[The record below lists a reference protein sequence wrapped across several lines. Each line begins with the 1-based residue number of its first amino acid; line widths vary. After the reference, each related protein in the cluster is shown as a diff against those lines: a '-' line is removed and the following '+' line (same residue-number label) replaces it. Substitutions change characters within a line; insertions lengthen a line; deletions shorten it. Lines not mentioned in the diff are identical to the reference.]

1 MHTGLHRALALTMGM
16 SLLLL
21 MGAMQGCG
29 GTATPVTQST
39 AAQPAG
45 PPTLAELQ
53 DYKQWLKMNS
63 SPIQGRTHGL
73 TDIYV
78 NQDRQTIAP
87 EGTLDLPFPD
97 GTVIVKQ
104 VLEAGLVAVMQ
115 KVAGSDPK
123 HGDWKWIEYRP
134 DGTIA
139 GEDSLCW
146 GCHLQA
152 EGSDWVFT
160 KLETP

>member
-1 MHTGLHRALALTMGM
+1 
-16 SLLLL
+16 
-21 MGAMQGCG
+21 
-29 GTATPVTQST
+29 
-39 AAQPAG
+39 
-45 PPTLAELQ
+45 
-53 DYKQWLKMNS
+53 
-63 SPIQGRTHGL
+63 
-73 TDIYV
+73 
-78 NQDRQTIAP
+78 
-87 EGTLDLPFPD
+87 
-97 GTVIVKQ
+97 